1 MLALQSFL
9 ALLLSSAG
17 WVTNSLTKQGES
29 VNKPWVAMYAI
40 AGLICGASFLFI
52 ELALTFFTPIG
63 VAFGRTFFGAL
74 AMVVAMLIFKSK
86 LPTSFEAWK
95 HLTIAGIL
103 MSSIPFVLFAY
114 AQTQVTSALAAIIN
128 AVTPITTVI
137 VLLIAFRT
145 EKLKPHV
152 VVGIVIGLLGVLVVL
167 GAWQGFGENN
177 PLAIVAMLIA
187 VILYGIG
194 TPYVRK
200 YVAPLKLA
208 TEVSVFGQVG
218 TAALTLLPI
227 YLLSGPLITAVPN
240 VASVGAI
247 VTLGALG
254 SGVAYLLYYKI
265 LDVVGSAIASS
276 VTYITPVIAVILGVI
291 LLGEKLHWYEPVGG
305 VIVILGAA
313 ISQGSVL
320 TLFGKKTIA

>member
-1 MLALQSFL
+1 VKQNNSNTW
-9 ALLLSSAG
+9 LL
-17 WVTNSLTKQGES
+17 WFSL
-29 VNKPWVAMYAI
+29 
-40 AGLICGASFLFI
+40 AGLIWGASFLFI
-52 ELALTFFTPIG
+52 ELALTFLTPIG

-74 AMVVAMLIFKSK
+74 AMLVAMLIFKSK

-95 HLTIAGIL
+95 RLTIAGIF
-103 MSSIPFVLFAY
+103 MSSVPFVLFAY

-137 VLLIAFRT
+137 VLLVAFRT

-152 VVGIVIGLLGVLVVL
+152 VAGIVIGLVGVLVVL
-167 GAWQGFGENN
+167 GACQCFGENS
-177 PLAIVAMLIA
+177 PLAILAMLIA

-200 YVAPLKLA
+200 YVTPLNLA
-208 TEVSVFGQVG
+208 TEVSVFGQIG

-227 YLLSGPLITAVPN
+227 YLLSGPLITAVPDL
-240 VASVGAI
+240 ASVAAI

-305 VIVILGAA
+305 LIVILGAA

-320 TLFGKKTIA
+320 TLFRKKTIA